1 MAVVKIVSEDWEIES
16 RLRDE
21 FDASKEEVIEIV
33 RAAVG
38 ARRDA
43 IDDDPVNAPGLLSYI
58 FGTRAIRTIFRSKGW
73 KISRLDNIEATYDPV
88 RRAKIVFQ
96 NADHAADLQ
105 RKPKAVSDKGPTA
118 ERAVKN
124 GQMALFPDMQKE
136 QEEAEIAATAAVWYL
151 FVSADG
157 DDVRAE
163 LSCPDVI
170 EGGQFKDF
178 HERIFILQPGEW
190 SRLEVVDDGA
200 SAAEQEF
207 EINVTRK

>member
-21 FDASKEEVIEIV
+21 FDASKEEIIEIV

-96 NADHAADLQ
+96 NADHAAELQ

-118 ERAVKN
+118 N
-124 GQMALFPDMQKE
+124 GPLK
-136 QEEAEIAATAAVWYL
+136 TARWRSSPTCKKSKKRPKSRQRRL
-151 FVSADG
+151 SG
-157 DDVRAE
+157 TC
-163 LSCPDVI
+163 SCP
-170 EGGQFKDF
+170 QT
-178 HERIFILQPGEW
+178 
-190 SRLEVVDDGA
+190 
-200 SAAEQEF
+200 
-207 EINVTRK
+207 VTTFAPNCPALT